1 MSHRDYAN
9 RRPQTGAKPRPVR
22 ATRPSR
28 AKPSQSKAARRT
40 RLPLTLIA
48 FAILAVGGFIYFLWS
63 IKNNAPQEEKQQPA
77 VVKKAQIKVKPQE
90 TTLLTPKVKEPARQV
105 VVIPEETAEPV
116 PVAEPVVVPLKKDP
130 NALPPQPKEEWTYL
144 KELENKHVEVDI
156 PDVVA
161 SRTPVLYQLQCASF
175 RQESQA
181 NEMKAVIAFQG
192 LEAQVRQIE
201 GTTGIW
207 YKVALGPYERKR
219 DAERKRHTLQKA
231 GINGCQILPVP
242 K

>member
-1 MSHRDYAN
+1 MSNRDYAN
-9 RRPQTGAKPRPVR
+9 RRPQSGAKPRPIR
-22 ATRPSR
+22 ATRPTR
-28 AKPSQSKAARRT
+28 AKPAQSKSAPRR
-40 RLPLTLIA
+40 RLPLALIA
-48 FAILAVGGFIYFLWS
+48 FVILAIGCFGYFLWS
-63 IKNNAPQEEKQQPA
+63 IKDNAKQNAKPIPVPTKRIETRVKTQEPA
-77 VVKKAQIKVKPQE
+77 AV
-90 TTLLTPKVKEPARQV
+90 LTPKVKEPERQA
-105 VVIPEETAEPV
+105 VVIPVETVEIAETAEPIV
-116 PVAEPVVVPLKKDP
+116 PPKKDP

-144 KELENKHVEVDI
+144 NELENKHVEVDI

-161 SRTPVLYQLQCASF
+161 SRTPQQYQLQCASF

-181 NEMKAVIAFQG
+181 NQMKAVIAFQG

-219 DAERKRHTLQKA
+219 DAERKRHTLQNA
-231 GINGCQILPVP
+231 GINGCQILAVS

>member
-9 RRPQTGAKPRPVR
+9 RRPQSGAKPRPVR

-28 AKPSQSKAARRT
+28 AKPSQSKSAQRNK
-40 RLPLTLIA
+40 LPLTLIA
-48 FAILAVGGFIYFLWS
+48 VAILAVGGFIYFLWS
-63 IKNNAPQEEKQQPA
+63 IKNTAPQEEKPQPA

-90 TTLLTPKVKEPARQV
+90 TTLLTPKVKEAARQAV
-105 VVIPEETAEPV
+105 AIPVKTAEPV
-116 PVAEPVVVPLKKDP
+116 VEPVVVPLKKDP
-130 NALPPQPKEEWTYL
+130 HALPPQPKEEWTYL